1 MTTQTIEFSTVAATA
16 SSVPVNTSIQ
26 IGLQLEV
33 LANNK
38 ILVPGCEP
46 TSSLSSATLSIYL
59 SKHRC
64 GNALVDLNNALE
76 AIPGSYVKYGAN
88 FNRGNRRQKWFV
100 LPPVGVD
107 CPCET
112 YTDWYEILRKL
123 ANEELP
129 VEEKYDACDTI
140 GMGYCPSPDF
150 KDIQAPPHDPY
161 REEGAFP
168 PGVGVLPRVPPWGID
183 AQK

>member
-1 MTTQTIEFSTVAATA
+1 MTQIPAA
-16 SSVPVNTSIQ
+16 PDQIQ
-26 IGLQLEV
+26 YNLQLEV

-46 TSSLSSATLSIYL
+46 TSSLSSVTLSIYL
-59 SKHRC
+59 SKNRC
-64 GNALVDLNNALE
+64 GNSLVDLNDALQH
-76 AIPGSYVKYGAN
+76 IPGSYVKFGNN

-100 LPPVGVD
+100 LPPVNIN
-107 CPCET
+107 CPCDN
-112 YTDWYEILRKL
+112 YIDWYEELRKL
-123 ANEELP
+123 ANDELP
-129 VEEKYDACDTI
+129 LEENYDTCDII

-150 KDIQAPPHDPY
+150 KDIPAPANDPY

-168 PGVGVLPRVPPWGID
+168 PGVGVLPRVPPWGVD